1 MTHTKP
7 CLTNDIPRRRVDDR
21 ARARC
26 CEKIAAI
33 TSNIDLKSP
42 QAMQTLVHQ
51 LQVHQIELEMQNE
64 ELRRT
69 QWELETAR
77 LRYFD
82 LYDLAPVGYCTLS
95 EEGFI
100 VKFSQLKG
108 QGFLLTITCE
118 IHSLQ
123 KVFPHCSQ
131 SWGLR
136 SILKQIRHLMS

>member
-69 QWELETAR
+69 QW
-77 LRYFD
+77 
-82 LYDLAPVGYCTLS
+82 
-95 EEGFI
+95 
-100 VKFSQLKG
+100 
-108 QGFLLTITCE
+108 
-118 IHSLQ
+118 
-123 KVFPHCSQ
+123 
-131 SWGLR
+131 
-136 SILKQIRHLMS
+136 